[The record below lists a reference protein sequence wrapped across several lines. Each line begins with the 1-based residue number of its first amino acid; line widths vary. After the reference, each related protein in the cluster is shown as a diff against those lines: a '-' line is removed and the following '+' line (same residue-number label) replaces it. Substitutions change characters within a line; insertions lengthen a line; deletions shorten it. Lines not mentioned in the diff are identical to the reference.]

1 MRRPCLDV
9 IATDPKL
16 TVRDVR
22 VHDAGLIS
30 DHRLVLVTL
39 VADSVKQNPPVV
51 FTYRPIRNVDPV
63 DFEQRLRNSSLF
75 LAPESFPEQLRRVI
89 VEIFDEIAP
98 LRQCVRRPPKAISK
112 FLSDEAVKAKR
123 LRRRLERR
131 WLESGLEADRTV
143 YRKACRCANK
153 LINDSRQGQTA

>member
-1 MRRPCLDV
+1 MKR
-9 IATDPKL
+9 
-16 TVRDVR
+16 
-22 VHDAGLIS
+22 
-30 DHRLVLVTL
+30 
-39 VADSVKQNPPVV
+39 NPPVV

-75 LAPESFPEQLRRVI
+75 LAPESTAESFAEQLRRVI

-131 WLESGLEADRTV
+131 WLESGSEVGNSIQFRDPGPFSIPGFR
-143 YRKACRCANK
+143 
-153 LINDSRQGQTA
+153 D